1 MNKRGIAL
9 MGLGILLITCALGLL
24 IYNAWDENRANT
36 SVDVL
41 MPKLLEQIEENSAN
55 PLNTDEIT
63 RGTLDPDSPLTVLA
77 DDAAVQMKNLRN
89 HIDQDTLEIDGTE
102 YIGYL
107 SIPGLDLELPIISQ
121 WSYAALKIAPGRYME
136 PNYTHGFI
144 IAGHNYSRHFGRLN
158 TLSVGDPVVFTDIYG
173 TVYPFKVSAIVVLEP
188 DDMEGMVTGDWDL
201 TLFTCTYGGATR
213 VTVRCVYDNKA

>member
-1 MNKRGIAL
+1 MNKRGGAL

-24 IYNAWDENRANT
+24 IYNAWDENRANR

-55 PLNTDEIT
+55 PLNKDEIT

-77 DDAAVQMKNLRN
+77 DDAAVQMKNLRS

-107 SIPGLDLELPIISQ
+107 
-121 WSYAALKIAPGRYME
+121 
-136 PNYTHGFI
+136 
-144 IAGHNYSRHFGRLN
+144 
-158 TLSVGDPVVFTDIYG
+158 
-173 TVYPFKVSAIVVLEP
+173 
-188 DDMEGMVTGDWDL
+188 
-201 TLFTCTYGGATR
+201 
-213 VTVRCVYDNKA
+213 